1 MKLSRAIEE
10 KGDEADESY
19 RKEVATGEDA
29 ERRNKEAGLSQGN
42 RAMPQLFLILKTE
55 EKNQQ

>member
-42 RAMPQLFLILKTE
+42 RAMPQLFLLKTE